1 MKTSVVLAAALTAMN
16 TANAAVIPFFDGE
29 LSINYDA
36 NSGWSFGFDKQPSQ
50 SGSGSAPATTNTG
63 NTNGSATTTASTGDD
78 GDDEEDSCGDSG
90 STPPANSGGS
100 NGSSSGS
107 GSGDYFSQWKQGL
120 DDLIQKGK
128 SWFSGLFG

>member
-36 NSGWSFGFDKQPSQ
+36 HSGWSFGFDKQPAQSGSPPATTTPG
-50 SGSGSAPATTNTG
+50 SGSGSTTTPATTADN
-63 NTNGSATTTASTGDD
+63 GDD
-78 GDDEEDSCGDSG
+78 DEGSCDDSG
-90 STPPANSGGS
+90 SAPPANNGGS
-100 NGSSSGS
+100 NGSSS

-120 DDLIQKGK
+120 DNLIQKGK
-128 SWFSGLFG
+128 TWFSGLFG